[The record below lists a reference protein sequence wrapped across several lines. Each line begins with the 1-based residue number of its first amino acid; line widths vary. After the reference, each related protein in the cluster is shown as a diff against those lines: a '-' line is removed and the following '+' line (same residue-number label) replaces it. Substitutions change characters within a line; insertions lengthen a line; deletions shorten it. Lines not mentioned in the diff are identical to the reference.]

1 MKATKICITGKARG
15 SHAILIDF
23 FRVLLSRPPSITGR
37 TNRWRP
43 GCQFYASNWG
53 PSQYRFR
60 FGNRAILTGTAQI
73 RWLVSSIISNIN
85 FLSQNSVYQL
95 TIFFLLT
102 PPPLPSL
109 CLRQHGHGGWTDGMF
124 ECLGSTGGT
133 VVGIDEDHDIVVA
146 YPRYIGLSHSKDC
159 RVCLTFQWFY
169 VW

>member
-1 MKATKICITGKARG
+1 MKPSQPVMKATQICTAGKARG

-37 TNRWRP
+37 TNRWSP

-73 RWLVSSIISNIN
+73 RLLVSSIISNIN

-95 TIFFLLT
+95 IIFFLLT
-102 PPPLPSL
+102 PPPSLPYVCDSMAMA
-109 CLRQHGHGGWTDGMF
+109 DGPMACSNAWDLQA
-124 ECLGSTGGT
+124 ELWWESMKIMTSSSHILG
-133 VVGIDEDHDIVVA
+133 I
-146 YPRYIGLSHSKDC
+146 
-159 RVCLTFQWFY
+159 
-169 VW
+169 

>member
-1 MKATKICITGKARG
+1 MGLSEAKSAGYEGYENLYSG

-37 TNRWRP
+37 TNRWSP

-73 RWLVSSIISNIN
+73 RLLVSSIISNIN

-95 TIFFLLT
+95 IIFFLLT
-102 PPPLPSL
+102 HPPPFLMFATAWPWRMDRWHVRML
-109 CLRQHGHGGWTDGMF
+109 GIYRRNCGGN
-124 ECLGSTGGT
+124 
-133 VVGIDEDHDIVVA
+133 
-146 YPRYIGLSHSKDC
+146 R
-159 RVCLTFQWFY
+159 
-169 VW
+169 